1 MDIHTLIATCPHQ
14 VSRCHQDKL
23 LQLDHSLQ
31 HGIPFPT
38 LGGKRLR
45 CRPKLVRFKI
55 GREWRVIY
63 SITSAGPQVYS
74 LVIRQCFER
83 ELKRRRAIKPA

>member
-1 MDIHTLIATCPHQ
+1 MDIHHLIKTCPHQ
-14 VSRCHQDKL
+14 VSPCHQHKL
-23 LQLDHSLQ
+23 LQLDRSLQ
-31 HGIPFPT
+31 QGTPFPA

-45 CRPKLVRFKI
+45 CRPELVRFKI

-63 SITSAGPQVYS
+63 SVTSSGIQAYG

-83 ELKRRRAIKPA
+83 ELKRRRAIQPA

>member
-14 VSRCHQDKL
+14 VSPCHQEKL
-23 LQLDHSLQ
+23 LQLDRSLQ
-31 HGIPFPT
+31 LGTPFPA

-45 CRPKLVRFKI
+45 CRPELVRFKI

-63 SITSAGPQVYS
+63 SISSAGTQVYS
-74 LVIRQCFER
+74 LVSRQCFER